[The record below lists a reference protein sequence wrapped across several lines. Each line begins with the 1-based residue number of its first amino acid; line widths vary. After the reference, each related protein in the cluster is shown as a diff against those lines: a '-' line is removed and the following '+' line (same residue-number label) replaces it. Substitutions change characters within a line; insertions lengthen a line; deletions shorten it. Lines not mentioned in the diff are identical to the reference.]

1 MISLVVGGMIA
12 AVISMGIETLLNTA
26 GEYDAYPDTQ
36 EMQEWRRKKWMY
48 HVDTVA
54 GKLNYIDLLA
64 GIIINAVRAKSAE
77 AKGSRWRLARI
88 NCWRGGDHNAIEIK
102 RELKRYGIIIV
113 GHGYDGDRVYLFVRQ
128 TQVAHALYRLEH
140 LHAGGPSWK
149 EQAGGAVKQPAA
161 VQATNKPRGKTK
173 PRGKSKPAAT
183 KSRSS
188 NLLTRIKNG

>member
-1 MISLVVGGMIA
+1 MISLLMGGMIA
-12 AVISMGIETLLNTA
+12 AVFMMGTEAILNTA
-26 GEYDAYPDTQ
+26 GEYDAYPDTP

-48 HVDTVA
+48 HVDNVG
-54 GKLNYIDLLA
+54 GKLNYIDLIA
-64 GIIINAVRAKSAE
+64 GIIINAVRTKSKE
-77 AKGSRWRLARI
+77 AKGSRWRFARI
-88 NCWRGGDHNAIEIK
+88 NCWRGGGHTANEIK
-102 RELKRYGIIIV
+102 KELKRYGIIIV
-113 GHGYDGDRVYLFVRQ
+113 GHSYDGDRVYLFVRQ

-149 EQAGGAVKQPAA
+149 EQAAGAVKEAAPA
-161 VQATNKPRGKTK
+161 QATAT